1 MRLVRFLLLFLYFTS
16 VWSCRPTPH
25 EYQDMRPEFYLIYE
39 NTNRLLNSG
48 QYNKSVAYLDSA
60 YGKMEKIQPLEERNR
75 YYHLARHY
83 LNYISDLKMAN
94 LYKDSMDYALKGKEQ
109 IYQAEFAKNYFIK
122 GDVLKAERKYSE
134 AFKNYYEGR
143 EFAKKYLP
151 PCKTADL
158 TYQLGLFKYNQRE
171 YSEAVENVKR
181 ALDEVFECPPG
192 SDFVLSVKDPQMY
205 WNTIALSFEKMGNL
219 DSAVFYYEKALE
231 FISAKTDLFPPN
243 NFPAEA
249 NFVEVARGVILGNLG
264 GVFAELGEV
273 EKAEIALRESIQIND
288 RPGYDIPDA
297 RTAKIKLGNL
307 YLKFGQPDM
316 ALELIEN
323 LDASIKKIEVK
334 NERYENILTRFYNLR
349 WRYHD
354 SVKNVDSAYRD
365 LLRYMEMYKASEQRV
380 SESRYLDME
389 ESFRNTEQQLQLANI
404 TRAND
409 LKKLYLLGSV
419 VLTLIAF
426 GFLLTVWYHL
436 KRHRLINKQISE
448 QNIELQDALGALEQS
463 QAENSKMMHIV
474 AHDLRSP
481 ISSMTMIADVLLES
495 EYGTEEDRT
504 LLEHIKIS
512 GTNSLNLVSEMMQV
526 NRGSEGLKKESVDLE
541 RMINYC
547 VDLLRY
553 RADDKKQ
560 KISVSSVSVTA
571 LVSREKIW
579 RVISNLIANAIKFS
593 DVGGNISI
601 QLTKEE
607 NNALITVKDEGI
619 GIPDTIKDSVF
630 ELFTNSKRLG
640 TAGETPYGMGLAISK
655 QIVGAHNGN
664 IWFESEE
671 GQGTTFFVELPL
683 S

>member
-1 MRLVRFLLLFLYFTS
+1 MRLIRFLLLFLYFTS
-16 VWSCRPTPH
+16 VWSCRQTPR

-60 YGKMEKIQPLEERNR
+60 YGEMENMQPLEEWSR

-83 LNYISDLKMAN
+83 LNYVSDLKMAN

-109 IYQAEFAKNYFIK
+109 TYKSEFAKNYFVK

-143 EFAKKYLP
+143 EFAKKHLS

-158 TYQLGLFKYNQRE
+158 TYQLALFKYNQRE

-219 DSAVFYYEKALE
+219 DSAVFYYERALE

-273 EKAEIALRESIQIND
+273 AKAEIALLESIQIND
-288 RPGYDIPDA
+288 RPGYDMPDA

-316 ALELIEN
+316 ALELIEK
-323 LDASIKKIEVK
+323 LDASIEKIEVK

-354 SVKNVDSAYRD
+354 SVKNVDSAYGD

-409 LKKLYLLGSV
+409 MKKLYLLGSV
-419 VLTLIAF
+419 ILTLIMF
-426 GFLLTVWYHL
+426 GFLATVWYHL

-579 RVISNLIANAIKFS
+579 RVMSNLIANAIKFS

-601 QLTKEE
+601 QLTKDE
-607 NNALITVKDEGI
+607 NDALITVKDDGI
-619 GIPDTIKDSVF
+619 GIPDAIKDSVF